1 MEYEAVIGLEVH
13 SQLLT
18 RSKMFCRC
26 PALDYARAEPNTRV
40 CPICLGMPGVLPVI
54 NRRAVEY
61 TIMTGLALNCEIAR
75 FSKFDRKNYMYPDL
89 MKNYQI
95 SQYDL
100 PLCRNGW
107 LDIELNGRSKR
118 VGIIRV
124 HLEED
129 TARLLHRTDPSGE
142 TYSLI
147 DVNRSGVPLLEIV
160 TAPDLRSPEEAR
172 AFLVKLRTILQYLGV
187 SSGSMEEGSLRC
199 DANVSVRPV
208 GEARFGTKVE
218 VKNMNSFRSV
228 YRALAYEIERQIG
241 LLKAGRQITQ
251 ETRGWLEDK
260 GITVPQRTKEY
271 AHDYRYFPEP
281 DLPPLT
287 PAPEW
292 VESIRQR
299 LPELPDAR
307 RDRFM
312 AEYGLG
318 RYDAALLTEEKALAD
333 FFEAAVKLTEGRPAL
348 AKVPLPQ
355 RAKSLANWLLNETR
369 GLLEATGRGLA
380 ETGLGPEHYVELLEL
395 LEEGTL
401 SSRLAK
407 QVFEEVF
414 RTGKLPRQVVAEQ
427 GLVRITDVDQL
438 LAVID
443 RVIAENP
450 AAVADY
456 QKGKAQALTFLVGQV
471 MKATRGKADPALTN
485 QLLRE
490 RLGGSLG

>member
-26 PALDYARAEPNTRV
+26 AALDYARAEPNTRV
-40 CPICLGMPGVLPVI
+40 CPVCLGMPGVLPVI

-107 LDIELNGRSKR
+107 LNIEVNGEVRR

-142 TYSLI
+142 TYSLV

-208 GEARFGTKVE
+208 GETRFGTKVE
-218 VKNMNSFRSV
+218 IKNMNSFRSV
-228 YRALAYEIERQIG
+228 YRALAYEIERQVN
-241 LLKAGRQITQ
+241 LLKAGQQVVQ

-287 PAPEW
+287 PDPEW
-292 VESIRQR
+292 VESLRRQ

-318 RYDAALLTEEKALAD
+318 RYDANLLTEEKALAD
-333 FFEAAVKLTEGRPAL
+333 FFEEAVRLTGTRPGL
-348 AKVPLPQ
+348 SRIPLPQ

-369 GLLEATGRGLA
+369 GLMEATGRSLA
-380 ETGLGPEHYVELLEL
+380 ETGLRPEHYVELIEL
-395 LEEGTL
+395 LEDGTL

-407 QVFEEVF
+407 QVFEETF
-414 RTGKLPRQVVAEQ
+414 RTAKLPRQVVAEQ
-427 GLVRITDVDQL
+427 GLVRITDADRL
-438 LAVID
+438 LEIIH

-456 QKGKAQALTFLVGQV
+456 RKGKAQALTFLVGQV

-485 QLLRE
+485 RLLKE
-490 RLGGSLG
+490 RLEAGSG